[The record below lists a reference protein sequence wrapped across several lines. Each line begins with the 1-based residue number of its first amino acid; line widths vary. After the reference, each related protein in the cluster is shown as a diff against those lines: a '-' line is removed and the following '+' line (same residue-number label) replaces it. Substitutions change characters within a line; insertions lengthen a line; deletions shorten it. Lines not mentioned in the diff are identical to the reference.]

1 MTMIPD
7 WTRRATRIEDV
18 TVEIG
23 FLVSPDFYFGPE
35 NRFTEEQ
42 WESMREP
49 LYAPAADIYVP
60 PPGRGCARYLLT
72 QTLENSTGELI
83 AYYADVLRLAEKH
96 RKKLIR
102 QRHYFE
108 ICPILYSRNGE
119 FELRWFYHNS
129 WEEAALTLQGLEQRG
144 DGLLDDSIEQ
154 GWELEVVGE
163 GDRLFVRVT
172 NPDAEPGEA
181 EESECVRCDRPS
193 LIRQI
198 GPLRERTRRI
208 RAALNAAFSVDY
220 WSLRW
225 THRSWSG
232 PNRSWIDEV
241 DAFGPTPPAVG

>member
-1 MTMIPD
+1 MIQD
-7 WTRRATRIEDV
+7 WTRRAKRIEDV
-18 TVEIG
+18 TIEIG

-72 QTLENSTGELI
+72 QTVEQSPDELI
-83 AYYADVLRLAEKH
+83 AYYADVLRLIEKH

-102 QRHYFE
+102 ERHYFE
-108 ICPILYSRNGE
+108 FHPILFSPGGE
-119 FELRWFYHNS
+119 FELRWFYGAS
-129 WEEAALTLQGLEQRG
+129 WGDAALTLQRLEQQE
-144 DGLLDDSIEQ
+144 DGLLDDSIDQ
-154 GWELEVVGE
+154 GWELEIVGE
-163 GDRLFVRVT
+163 GNRLYIRVA

-181 EESECVRCDRPS
+181 VESDCVWCDRAS
-193 LIRQI
+193 IIRQI

-208 RAALNAAFSVDY
+208 RAALNAAFPVDY

-225 THRSWSG
+225 MHPSG
-232 PNRSWIDEV
+232 GGPSRSWIDEL
-241 DAFGPTPPAVG
+241 DAFGPTPPPAG